1 MVVVEIN
8 TVCYGSTGRIML
20 GIHNEAENQGITTY
34 SFYAL
39 GDIKEKNANVHK
51 IGSKVSNRLSGM
63 LAHFAG
69 LMGCFSVFQTLKLVR
84 FLKRVNADIVHL
96 HNIHI
101 SFLNYPILFGY
112 LKRHNIKV
120 VWTLHDCWAFTG
132 HCPHFSYQ
140 KCNKWEKGCYKCPR
154 YKEYPISTFDN
165 SKVMY
170 KIKKRCFTGLSN
182 AVLVTPSDWLKS
194 LVEKSFLSDYP
205 VHVINNGIDIDAF
218 SYTESDFRKKHN
230 IENKFVILG
239 VSFGWDNKK
248 GLDVFI
254 ELAERLDSKRFQIVL
269 VGTNDKTDEL
279 LPVDI
284 ISIHKTSD
292 ISEMA
297 QIYSTA
303 DLLLN
308 PTREEVLGLVNIE
321 ANACGTPVLMFNTGG
336 SPECINYKS
345 GCCVECDDIDAME
358 KQIIYIEKNRPFSSA
373 DCRRQAEKFDKREK
387 YKEYIKL
394 YREI

>member
-1 MVVVEIN
+1 M
-8 TVCYGSTGRIML
+8 
-20 GIHNEAENQGITTY
+20 
-34 SFYAL
+34 
-39 GDIKEKNANVHK
+39 
-51 IGSKVSNRLSGM
+51 
-63 LAHFAG
+63 
-69 LMGCFSVFQTLKLVR
+69 
-84 FLKRVNADIVHL
+84 
-96 HNIHI
+96 
-101 SFLNYPILFGY
+101 
-112 LKRHNIKV
+112 
-120 VWTLHDCWAFTG
+120 
-132 HCPHFSYQ
+132 
-140 KCNKWEKGCYKCPR
+140 
-154 YKEYPISTFDN
+154 
-165 SKVMY
+165 
-170 KIKKRCFTGLSN
+170 
-182 AVLVTPSDWLKS
+182 
-194 LVEKSFLSDYP
+194 
-205 VHVINNGIDIDAF
+205 
-218 SYTESDFRKKHN
+218 
-230 IENKFVILG
+230 
-239 VSFGWDNKK
+239 SFGWDNKK